1 LPRCARRKGKRQQ
14 SERIVEVE
22 AVDLFL
28 SSKLRKRK
36 RSVTL
41 DEVTSWIGEHVVEDA
56 DVTAV
61 IREMRDKQYD
71 Y

>member
-1 LPRCARRKGKRQQ
+1 MMNDEAKV
-14 SERIVEVE
+14 ERICKD

-28 SSKLRKRK
+28 STKLRKMKQRA
-36 RSVTL
+36 TL
-41 DEVTSWIGEHVVEDA
+41 EEVTSWISEHVVEDA
-56 DVTAV
+56 DATQI

>member
-1 LPRCARRKGKRQQ
+1 MIDDAKV
-14 SERIVEVE
+14 ERICRD

-28 SSKLRKRK
+28 SAKLQKMKR
-36 RSVTL
+36 RVTL
-41 DEVTSWIGEHVVEDA
+41 EEVTSWIGEHVVEDA
-56 DVTAV
+56 DATQI

>member
-1 LPRCARRKGKRQQ
+1 MIDDAK
-14 SERIVEVE
+14 VEKICRD

-28 SSKLRKRK
+28 STKLQKMKR
-36 RSVTL
+36 RVTL
-41 DEVTSWIGEHVVEDA
+41 EEVTSWIGEHVVEDVDA
-56 DVTAV
+56 TQI

>member
-1 LPRCARRKGKRQQ
+1 MIMDEA
-14 SERIVEVE
+14 SVERICMD

-28 SSKLRKRK
+28 STKLRKMK
-36 RSVTL
+36 RRVTL
-41 DEVTSWIGEHVVEDA
+41 EEVTSWIGAHVVEDTDA
-56 DVTAV
+56 TEI

>member
-1 LPRCARRKGKRQQ
+1 MIDDAK
-14 SERIVEVE
+14 VEKICRD

-28 SSKLRKRK
+28 STKLQKMKR
-36 RSVTL
+36 RVTL
-41 DEVTSWIGEHVVEDA
+41 EEVTSWIGEHIVEDA
-56 DVTAV
+56 DATQI

>member
-1 LPRCARRKGKRQQ
+1 MTDDALV
-14 SERIVEVE
+14 ERICMD

-28 SSKLRKRK
+28 SSRLRKRK

-56 DVTAV
+56 DVTAM

>member
-1 LPRCARRKGKRQQ
+1 MTDDALV
-14 SERIVEVE
+14 ERICMD

-28 SSKLRKRK
+28 SSRLRKRK

-56 DVTAV
+56 DVTAI
-61 IREMRDKQYD
+61 IREMRDKRYD

>member
-1 LPRCARRKGKRQQ
+1 MD
-14 SERIVEVE
+14 

-28 SSKLRKRK
+28 SSRFQKRK

-41 DEVTSWIGEHVVEDA
+41 DEVISWIGEHVVEDA
-56 DVTAV
+56 DATAV
-61 IREMRDKQYD
+61 IREMRDKKYD

>member
-1 LPRCARRKGKRQQ
+1 MTDDALV
-14 SERIVEVE
+14 ERICMD
-22 AVDLFL
+22 AVGLFL

-56 DVTAV
+56 DVTAM

>member
-1 LPRCARRKGKRQQ
+1 MMDDAKI
-14 SERIVEVE
+14 ERICRD

-28 SSKLRKRK
+28 STKLQKMKR
-36 RSVTL
+36 RVTL
-41 DEVTSWIGEHVVEDA
+41 EEVTSWIGEHVMEDTDA
-56 DVTAV
+56 TQL

>member
-1 LPRCARRKGKRQQ
+1 MTDYALV
-14 SERIVEVE
+14 ERICMD

-28 SSKLRKRK
+28 SSRLRKRK

-41 DEVTSWIGEHVVEDA
+41 NEVTSWIGEHVVEDA
-56 DVTAV
+56 DATAI
-61 IREMRDKQYD
+61 IREMRDKKYD

>member
-1 LPRCARRKGKRQQ
+1 MIDDAKV
-14 SERIVEVE
+14 ERICRD

-28 SSKLRKRK
+28 STKLQKMKR
-36 RSVTL
+36 RVTL
-41 DEVTSWIGEHVVEDA
+41 KEVTSWIGEHVVEDIDA
-56 DVTAV
+56 TQI

>member
-1 LPRCARRKGKRQQ
+1 MMDDAKI
-14 SERIVEVE
+14 ERICRD

-28 SSKLRKRK
+28 STKLQKMKR
-36 RSVTL
+36 RVTL
-41 DEVTSWIGEHVVEDA
+41 EEVTAWIGEHVMEDTDA
-56 DVTAV
+56 TQL

>member
-1 LPRCARRKGKRQQ
+1 MRFKVQI
-14 SERIVEVE
+14 SEGENGWFV
-22 AVDLFL
+22 VDLLL
-28 SSKLRKRK
+28 SSKLRKIK

-56 DVTAV
+56 DATAI
-61 IREMRDKQYD
+61 IREMRDKKYD

>member
-1 LPRCARRKGKRQQ
+1 MKDDAMV
-14 SERIVEVE
+14 ERICMD

-28 SSKLRKRK
+28 SSRLRKRK
-36 RSVTL
+36 RNVTL
-41 DEVTSWIGEHVVEDA
+41 DEVTYWIGEHVVEDGDA
-56 DVTAV
+56 TAM